1 MVQIRNLL
9 FQPLT
14 FNLAD
19 GRTLHLGVRER
30 KAIAKDRM
38 SDEVRKAAAR
48 GLVEMVESLNPPAP
62 NSEPSVL
69 AVNDTNT
76 TSKRRK

>member
-30 KAIAKDRM
+30 KAIAKD
-38 SDEVRKAAAR
+38 SLSEEVRKAAIR
-48 GLVEMVESLNPPAP
+48 GLVELVEPLSSPAP
-62 NSEPSVL
+62 ISELPVTDVS
-69 AVNDTNT
+69 DTNT
-76 TSKRRK
+76 TTKRRK